1 MRTCCQPV
9 FLEDAMGG
17 FGVFLFLL
25 FLAFVLYMIIGAA
38 LQRLKGA
45 TGLEVGLSPLLY

>member
-1 MRTCCQPV
+1 
-9 FLEDAMGG
+9 MGG
-17 FGVFLFLL
+17 FGVFLLLL

-45 TGLEVGLSPLLY
+45 TGLEVELFKCISDLFVLMFYK